1 MSVRGFKWKSDVQEM
16 GMARKVFFSFHYN
29 ADNWRASQVRSM
41 GALEGNEPCSDN
53 DWESVTKGGDP
64 AIEKWIAEQLTGRT
78 CAVVL
83 VGAETAG
90 RRWITHEIKEAW
102 NNNLGVVGIRI
113 HYLLDRNS
121 KTSLPGNNP
130 FDELHFIKQP
140 SKKLST
146 VALLHNPPYVE
157 SKKVYAYISDNLSSW
172 IEDAIKLRENFKLS

>member
-1 MSVRGFKWKSDVQEM
+1 
-16 GMARKVFFSFHYN
+16 MARKVFFSFHYN

-83 VGAETAG
+83 VGYETAG
-90 RRWITHEIKEAW
+90 RPWITHEIQEAW

-113 HYLLDRNS
+113 HNLLDKS
-121 KTSLPGNNP
+121 GKSSLPGNNP
-130 FDELHFIKQP
+130 FDHLHFTQQI

-146 VALLHNPPYVE
+146 VALLHDPPHFE
-157 SKKVYAYISDNLSSW
+157 SKRVYAYISNNLSTW
-172 IEDAIKLRENFKLS
+172 IEDAITLRESFKLS